1 MNPREALLSVRKVV
15 ESLGDEKVKNSYY
28 LEFHRRLLVLEL
40 VSKHCHG
47 GKVVDVGASPFILSC
62 ALKSMGFDVVAVD
75 YDPEEYKRIAETCG
89 ILTAR
94 ADLERDAIPL
104 EDSWTDCAVF
114 TEVIEHINPYYVGH
128 TLAEINRVLKPHG
141 ALILTT
147 PNIASLFRRLRLM
160 LGLQP
165 QYRYHVH
172 EYTKSEIEQLLN
184 KYGFNAVESF
194 YSDVN
199 DLTFVDAEGDEYLTL
214 GSYPR
219 LLALAIRRPTKLNLL
234 RAAAYPVLKLVP
246 SLRMLIVIVAQ
257 KITAPNAVKVE
268 RW

>member
-15 ESLGDEKVKNSYY
+15 ESIGDQRVKNSYY

-47 GKVVDVGASPFILSC
+47 GRVVDVGASPFILSC
-62 ALKSMGFDVVAVD
+62 ALKTMGFDVVAVD
-75 YDPEEYKRIAETCG
+75 YDPEEYRQIAEACG
-89 ILTAR
+89 ISTAK
-94 ADLERDAIPL
+94 ADLERGAIPL
-104 EDSWTDCAVF
+104 EDGWADCAVF
-114 TEVIEHINPYYVGH
+114 AEVIEHLNPYYVGH
-128 TLAEINRVLKPHG
+128 TLAEINRVLKQQG
-141 ALILTT
+141 ALTLTT

-172 EYTKSEIEQLLN
+172 EYTKSEVEQLLQQ
-184 KYGFNAVESF
+184 YGLNVVESF

-199 DLTFVDAEGDEYLTL
+199 DLTLVDAEEDEYLAL

-234 RAAAYPVLKLVP
+234 RAMAYPAVKLVP
-246 SLRMLIVIVAQ
+246 SLRMLIVVAA
-257 KITAPNAVKVE
+257 KKVAIAAKLRIE

>member
-15 ESLGDEKVKNSYY
+15 ESLGDERVRTSYY

-40 VSKHCHG
+40 ASRYCQG
-47 GKVVDVGASPFILSC
+47 GRVVDVGASPFILSC
-62 ALKSMGFDVVAVD
+62 ALKSIGFDVVAVD

-89 ILTAR
+89 VSIAK
-94 ADLERDAIPL
+94 ADLEKDAIPL
-104 EDSWTDCAVF
+104 EGGWADCAVF

-128 TLAEINRVLKPHG
+128 TLTEINRVLKPQG

-172 EYTKSEIEQLLN
+172 EYTKSEVEQLLQQ
-184 KYGFNAVESF
+184 YGFNIVESF
-194 YSDVN
+194 YSDIN
-199 DLTFVDAEGDEYLTL
+199 DLTFVDARDEYLAL

-219 LLALAIRRPTKLNLL
+219 LLALAIKRPTKLNLL
-234 RAAAYPVLKLVP
+234 RAATYPVVRLVP
-246 SLRMLIVIVAQ
+246 SLRMLIVTVAQ
-257 KITAPNAVKVE
+257 KFTTPSDAKVE